1 MLTSNI
7 YPKINFPLAKKKQNC
22 MIQLIEISIPE
33 GNYACKGFDSVK
45 TC

>member
-7 YPKINFPLAKKKQNC
+7 YPKINFPLAKKETK
-22 MIQLIEISIPE
+22 LYDTIEISIPE